1 MANETIIT
9 GLVLDTPQPN
19 GNRYQQMVS
28 LDAVNLAALQA
39 AEKALRADGKGGNTK
54 RVIWGRPGHEYVYTN
69 SSLDAALPGSGKE
82 VGNKVTVIL
91 VASNDGRY
99 LNALAQVSETA
110 KAAIDKAK
118 LEDLRKQAAA
128 SKENKAMLA
137 LLKSLKVNE
146 NLSQLALVQK
156 VVGVEIGAGF
166 GAALAAM
173 ENSTKENVTRSS
185 RLDAANGKT
194 EETEKVISLNDAKAE
209 TPVVVL
215 TAKTITKWENL
226 SEDELQ
232 TAMETYAET
241 TDVSVEDVQAAYDIA
256 TADTSDVPF

>member
-1 MANETIIT
+1 METIIT

-19 GNRYQQMVS
+19 GNGSRYQQMVS
-28 LDAVNLAALQA
+28 LDATNLAALQA
-39 AEKALRADGKGGNTK
+39 AEAALRADGKGGSTK

-69 SSLDAALPGSGKE
+69 SSLDAAMQGSGKE
-82 VGNKVTVIL
+82 VGDKVTVIV

-99 LNALAQVSETA
+99 LNVLAMVSETA

-156 VVGVEIGAGF
+156 ITGTEIGAGF

-173 ENSTKENVTRSS
+173 ENSTKETTSRSS
-185 RLDAANGKT
+185 RLAAANGGTKK
-194 EETEKVISLNDAKAE
+194 EKVVTLNDPEAF
-209 TPVVVL
+209 TG
-215 TAKTITKWENL
+215 
-226 SEDELQ
+226 DE
-232 TAMETYAET
+232 EG
-241 TDVSVEDVQAAYDIA
+241 DDD
-256 TADTSDVPF
+256 